1 MFRFSIPR
9 YFLAFFLP
17 LTAFMLAGVLVLGQA
32 EGGPHMG
39 LAAGIGIVLW
49 ASMGLLTWHLTRT
62 KDNLI
67 RDLQDSHRRQ
77 TAEQTQSQALVAS
90 LQHKLLAL
98 DEANAQLMDSHEA
111 LHTIVE
117 TSPDGFWRLD
127 AQGQLVDV
135 NPTYCTQSGYTRE
148 ELIGKKITDLDAQEN
163 PDDTARHIDMLMT
176 HGHDKFET
184 RHRRKDGSLWS
195 VEVSTSYR
203 RNAGGE
209 MFAFL
214 RDISEHKQQQL
225 NLELVAHFDALTQL
239 PNRTLLADR
248 LVQKLAHGQRSGQLV
263 LVCMLD
269 LDGFKAVNDQLGHK
283 AGDQLLREV
292 AQRLR
297 DSIRLEDTAARLGG
311 DEFVLLLGSL
321 NNIAESQRAL
331 DRILSAVAA
340 PYHVTGRI
348 ARVSCSIGVSIF
360 PNEGSDPDQL
370 LRQADEAMYKA
381 KAGGKNRYM
390 LFDPSYELHNK
401 ARKGTMLK
409 IAKALNSGQ
418 FEMLYQ
424 PKINC
429 RLGTVVGVEALV
441 RWHHPILGLMAP
453 AEFVPLVEQ
462 EDLVIT
468 LGEWVVARV
477 LQDQCAWLAAGHTIT
492 VNINVS
498 GRQLLDA
505 GFSRRLGELL
515 HDHPPELLG
524 QISLDII
531 ESVAMEDINAVAG
544 VIGDCHSLA
553 VKVALDDFGTG
564 FSSLVHLKRLAVDEL
579 KIDKSFIAAMLAS
592 PQDLAIVQSMIG
604 LGTAFRRRISAEGV
618 ETLDQVLMLLDLG
631 CDVMQGYHLA
641 RPMPSD
647 AVLTWLAAF
656 APSTLW
662 NLSFTTR
669 PSRDYF
675 ELLLAETNHRMWI
688 DRLIADT
695 RDLSEDAAS
704 QALLNVS
711 QCRFGR
717 WYDNAKNSQLRHIPE
732 FQWLDALHHDIHQC
746 AHRLDTHRRKGQE
759 AAARA
764 DEQVMHQKQS
774 EMQNLLLQIR
784 SKSFSALAE

>member
-1 MFRFSIPR
+1 
-9 YFLAFFLP
+9 
-17 LTAFMLAGVLVLGQA
+17 V
-32 EGGPHMG
+32 
-39 LAAGIGIVLW
+39 
-49 ASMGLLTWHLTRT
+49 LTRELQEDRQRLT
-62 KDNLI
+62 K
-67 RDLQDSHRRQ
+67 
-77 TAEQTQSQALVAS
+77 AQSQAQADIAK
-90 LQHKLLAL
+90 LQHKLLAQ
-98 DEANAQLMDSHEA
+98 DETNAQLIDSHET
-111 LHTIVE
+111 LRTIVE
-117 TSPDGFWRLD
+117 TSPDGFWRMD

-148 ELIGKKITDLDAQEN
+148 ELIGMKIADLDAQED
-163 PDDTARHIDMLMT
+163 PDETARHIQQLMT

-184 RHRRKDGSLWS
+184 RHRRKDGSLWP
-195 VEVSTSYR
+195 VEVSTTYR

-214 RDISEHKQQQL
+214 RDISQHKQQQL

-248 LVQKLAHGQRSGQLV
+248 LAQKLAHSKRSGELV

-311 DEFVLLLGSL
+311 DEFVLLLSSL
-321 NNIAESQRAL
+321 NNIAECQRAL
-331 DRILSAVAA
+331 DRVLFAVAA

-360 PNEGSDPDQL
+360 PNEGSDPDVL
-370 LRQADEAMYKA
+370 LRQADQAMYKA
-381 KAGGKNRYM
+381 KAAGKNRYQ
-390 LFDPSYELHNK
+390 LFDPSYELHSK
-401 ARKGTMLK
+401 ARRGTLLK
-409 IAKALNSGQ
+409 IARALDKGQ

-429 RLGTVVGVEALV
+429 RQGTVVGVEALV
-441 RWHHPILGLMAP
+441 RWRHPILGLMTP

-468 LGEWVVARV
+468 LGEWVVSQV
-477 LQDQCAWLAAGHTIT
+477 LNQQVAWAAAGQSLA
-492 VNINVS
+492 VDLNVS
-498 GRQLLDA
+498 GRQLLA
-505 GFSRRLGELL
+505 PGFAKWLGEQLAQ
-515 HDHPPELLG
+515 HPPALIK
-524 QISLDII
+524 QISLDVM
-531 ESVAMEDINAVAG
+531 ESVAMEDVNAVAS
-544 VIGDCHSLA
+544 VIEDCHTLG
-553 VKVALDDFGTG
+553 VQVALDDFGTG
-564 FSSLVHLKRLAVDEL
+564 FSSLLHLKRLAADEL

-592 PQDLAIVQSMIG
+592 PQDLAIVQSMVG
-604 LGTAFRRRISAEGV
+604 LAAAFRRRVSAEGV
-618 ETLDQVLMLLDLG
+618 EALDQVLMLLDLG

-641 RPMPSD
+641 RPMAAD
-647 AVLTWLAAF
+647 AVLPWLASF

-662 NLSFTTR
+662 NLSFATR

-695 RDLSEDAAS
+695 RDLSDEAAS
-704 QALLNVS
+704 DTLLNVT

-717 WYDNAKNSQLRHIPE
+717 WYESAKTSQLRHIPE

-746 AHRLDTHRRKGQE
+746 AQRLSAQRRAGHE
-759 AAARA
+759 ASARA
-764 DEQVMHQKQS
+764 EEQIMHNKQAD
-774 EMQNLLLQIR
+774 MQNLLLQIR

>member
-1 MFRFSIPR
+1 MRHLSVPR

-17 LTAFMLAGVLVLGQA
+17 LTAVLLVAMLAYGLIGTGDKFGLVGAIGTVVWAGMSLLVWHVTRRWSNLTRHWQDSQHRQA
-32 EGGPHMG
+32 EER
-39 LAAGIGIVLW
+39 
-49 ASMGLLTWHLTRT
+49 S
-62 KDNLI
+62 
-67 RDLQDSHRRQ
+67 
-77 TAEQTQSQALVAS
+77 QTQAHITNLE
-90 LQHKLLAL
+90 HRLLAL
-98 DEANAQLMDSHEA
+98 DETNAQLMDSHEA

-127 AQGQLVDV
+127 AHGVLVDV
-135 NPTYCTQSGYTRE
+135 NPTYCTQSGYSRD

-163 PDDTARHIDMLMT
+163 PDDTARHIGLLMAN
-176 HGHDKFET
+176 GHDKFET
-184 RHRRKDGSLWS
+184 RHRRKDGSLWP

-214 RDISEHKQQQL
+214 RDISQHKQQQL
-225 NLELVAHFDALTQL
+225 DLELVAHFDALTQL

-321 NNIAESQRAL
+321 NNIVESQRAL
-331 DRILSAVAA
+331 DRILAAVAA

-370 LRQADEAMYKA
+370 LRQADQAMYKA
-381 KAGGKNRYM
+381 KAAGKNRYM
-390 LFDPSYELHNK
+390 LFDPSYELHSQ

-409 IAKALNSGQ
+409 IAKALASGQ

-441 RWHHPILGLMAP
+441 RWHHPILGLLAP

-468 LGEWVVARV
+468 LGEWVIARV
-477 LQDQCAWLAAGHTIT
+477 LQDQRAWLAAGQTIA

-505 GFSRRLGELL
+505 SFCRRLGELL
-515 HDHPPELLG
+515 AAHPPELLG
-524 QISLDII
+524 QISLDVV
-531 ESVAMEDINAVAG
+531 ESVAMEDVNAVAG
-544 VIGDCHSLA
+544 VIDDCHALA
-553 VKVALDDFGTG
+553 IQVALDDFGTG
-564 FSSLVHLKRLAVDEL
+564 FSSLVHLKRLAADEL
-579 KIDKSFIAAMLAS
+579 KIDKSFIATMLAS

-641 RPMPSD
+641 RPMAGD
-647 AVLTWLAAF
+647 AVLVWLAAF
-656 APSTLW
+656 VPSTLW

-688 DRLIADT
+688 DRLMADT
-695 RDLSEDAAS
+695 RDMSDEAA
-704 QALLNVS
+704 AETLLNVS

-717 WYDNAKNSQLRHIPE
+717 WYESAKTSQLRHIPE
-732 FQWLDALHHDIHQC
+732 FQWIDALHHDIHQC
-746 AHRLDTHRRKGQE
+746 AQRLTTHRRQGQE

-784 SKSFSALAE
+784 GKSFSTLTE